1 MSGANT
7 LSATPLSRILA
18 RALRGPIVSVASQGV
33 GMVQILLLLLRAGAN
48 EATDAYY
55 YLFNLGLVPIT
66 GIVVGVVYPSMLNDE
81 RMSRLD
87 LKRLRTAVPI
97 LCALMVA
104 GGSGWLEINGRL
116 PRDLVPLAAL
126 SCANAVIQ
134 ARLWF
139 RAVAAEAGGQAMWI
153 AGVALPP
160 NVVAVAVL
168 LPPWSSPTGAVTGMV
183 AGLVLGNL
191 GLLAVMNRRR
201 VGDDV
206 ILAAPLT
213 GGSRRGTGWYFG
225 SAVFAFASWTILQS
239 LAVLLPAA
247 SLTIINLAY
256 KVVGSISAT
265 FVNATMPLLVHSRTE
280 SPALA
285 RRFLRVVAVSAILGG
300 TALVIGTWLRRPDLV
315 VPAFVVGIWL
325 VGSGSNAVAQRMAF
339 RFLRPR
345 QSSRP
350 QMMVIAAVVGA
361 ALASAHSPAFSVTVL
376 LCAYA
381 TIDGTAATTLLWPLK
396 DRKMSAILA
405 LAVAALAVL
414 WLSTVLGLWT

>member
-1 MSGANT
+1 MA
-7 LSATPLSRILA
+7 
-18 RALRGPIVSVASQGV
+18 
-33 GMVQILLLLLRAGAN
+33 QILLLLLRAGAN

-55 YLFNLGLVPIT
+55 YLFNLGLTPIT
-66 GIVVGVVYPSMLNDE
+66 GIIVGVVYPSMLNAE
-81 RMSRLD
+81 RLSRLD

-97 LCALMVA
+97 LCVVMVT
-104 GGSGWLEINGRL
+104 GGSGWLAINGRL
-116 PRDLVPLAAL
+116 PPELVPLAAL
-126 SCANAVIQ
+126 SSANSVIQ

-160 NVVAVAVL
+160 NIVAVAILVA
-168 LPPWSSPTGAVTGMV
+168 PWSSPTGAVTGMV
-183 AGLVLGNL
+183 TGLVFGNL
-191 GLLAVMNRRR
+191 GLLAVMNRQR

-213 GGSRRGTGWYFG
+213 GGSRRGTGWFFG
-225 SAVFAFASWTILQS
+225 SAAFAFASWTVLQS

-256 KVVGSISAT
+256 KLVGSISTT
-265 FVNATMPLLVHSRTE
+265 FVNATMPLLVHSRTD

-285 RRFLRVVAVSAILGG
+285 RRFLRVVVVSAVLGG
-300 TALVIGTWLRRPDLV
+300 TALVIGTWLRRPDLL
-315 VPAFVVGIWL
+315 VPAVVVAIWF

-339 RFLRPR
+339 RFLRPH
-345 QSSRP
+345 QASRP
-350 QMMVIAAVVGA
+350 QMLVIAAVVGA

-381 TIDGTAATTLLWPLK
+381 NIDGTSAATLLWPLK
-396 DRKMSAILA
+396 DRRMSAVLA
-405 LAVAALAVL
+405 LAMLGLAVI
-414 WLSTVLGLWT
+414 WLATVLGLWA